1 MITFAVAVFLLIITP
16 GPGVLTLAGV
26 GSAYGYK
33 DGFRYIVGLLIGQNI
48 VAIAVVSGLAAILLA
63 APVVRNILL
72 VLSVSYMLFLAYKIA
87 FSGAKIAF
95 IGAAKAPGI
104 KGGLM
109 LQAINPKAYVVNTSI
124 FSGFAIWPD
133 SFAAEITFK
142 FIVFNIIW
150 IVIHILWLAVG
161 VTINR
166 LNLAPKVHRLI
177 NIGMALALM
186 SVVGLALWAQ
196 FYA

>member
-1 MITFAVAVFLLIITP
+1 MFLLIITP

-33 DGFRYIVGLLIGQNI
+33 DGFRYIIGLLIGQNI

-63 APVVRNILL
+63 APVIRNILL

-95 IGAAKAPGI
+95 IGAVKAPGI

-133 SFAAEITFK
+133 SFAAEVTFK

-150 IVIHILWLAVG
+150 IVIHILWLAAG

-166 LNLAPKVHRLI
+166 LNLAPKVQRTI

>member
-1 MITFAVAVFLLIITP
+1 MITFFIAVFLLIITP

-33 DGFRYIVGLLIGQNI
+33 DGFRYMVGLLIGQNI

-63 APVVRNILL
+63 APIVRNILL

-87 FSGAKIAF
+87 LSGAKIAF
-95 IGAAKAPGI
+95 VGASKAPGI

-109 LQAINPKAYVVNTSI
+109 LQIINPKAYVVNTSL
-124 FSGFAIWPD
+124 FTGFAIWQD
-133 SFAAEITFK
+133 NFAAEIAFK
-142 FIVFNIIW
+142 FIAFNIIW
-150 IVIHILWLAVG
+150 IIIHVLWLAAG
-161 VTINR
+161 VTIHR
-166 LNLAPKVHRLI
+166 LNLAPHVQRTI
-177 NIGMALALM
+177 NIGMAIALL
-186 SVVGLALWAQ
+186 SVVCLALWAQ